1 MEDRTGKTAYIRYRG
16 GVAGE
21 QPHDVRMD
29 EPLAVRI
36 GGHRVCKGIERAL
49 GQMEVGESCHASD
62 PSRRRLRERR
72 PEAGAV
78 VPALSSW
85 TMATT

>member
-1 MEDRTGKTAYIRYRG
+1 MRRLPAGQTTRRQGIDDMEDRTGKTAYIRYRG

-49 GQMEVGESCHASD
+49 GQMEVGERAA
-62 PSRRRLRERR
+62 RF
-72 PEAGAV
+72 
-78 VPALSSW
+78 
-85 TMATT
+85 